1 METIFAK
8 QLNQEVLDALN
19 KLDKTKGQIVLINT
33 DGEKFVILKEEDFQG
48 WRETAYLL
56 SSSKNAK
63 VLKEALEEP
72 LEECKNLE
80 DILDEL
86 DS

>member
-8 QLNQEVLDALN
+8 QLNREVLDALN
-19 KLDKTKGQIVLINT
+19 KLDKTKGQIILINA

-63 VLKEALEEP
+63 LLKEALEEP

-80 DILDEL
+80 DVLDEL